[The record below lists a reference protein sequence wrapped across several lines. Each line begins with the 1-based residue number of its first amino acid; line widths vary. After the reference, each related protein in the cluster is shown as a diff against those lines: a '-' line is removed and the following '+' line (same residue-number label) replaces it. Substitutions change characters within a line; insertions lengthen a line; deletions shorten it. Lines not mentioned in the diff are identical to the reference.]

1 MILGFGIQ
9 ILSLLQSKYLHAS
22 FFFPLFCPL
31 HCFLKALQ
39 SFDISGMSWVPLL
52 EHQDTTRLYKLPLQ
66 LGFCRF
72 LSSFYESLPQSGILV
87 DSYYRLSI
95 LWQLNQ
101 CSLEIMHL
109 LWHCKSQ
116 QFSLQMLTAKMSVN
130 GFKLQGECMSSH
142 PEIGLLLPK
151 SHSFVINFSEILNC
165 FTWYFLHFAA
175 CRNWSL
181 CL

>member
-72 LSSFYESLPQSGILV
+72 LSSFYENLLQSGILV
-87 DSYYRLSI
+87 YSYYRLSI

-116 QFSLQMLTAKMSVN
+116 QFSLQMQTAKMSVN

-142 PEIGLLLPK
+142 PEIGWSQIQIDCLSHILL
-151 SHSFVINFSEILNC
+151 
-165 FTWYFLHFAA
+165 
-175 CRNWSL
+175 
-181 CL
+181 